1 MGELERRPN
10 AWALTPLVVFLLTY
24 LVVSIVA
31 GDFYK
36 MPITVAFV
44 ISSIVAIAISK
55 GGKLATVSSSSAGGR
70 PTAISC

>member
-1 MGELERRPN
+1 MGVDAAGGILIDLFGGVYRG
-10 AWALTPLVVFLLTY
+10 
-24 LVVSIVA
+24 

-55 GGKLATVSSSSAGGR
+55 EAN
-70 PTAISC
+70 